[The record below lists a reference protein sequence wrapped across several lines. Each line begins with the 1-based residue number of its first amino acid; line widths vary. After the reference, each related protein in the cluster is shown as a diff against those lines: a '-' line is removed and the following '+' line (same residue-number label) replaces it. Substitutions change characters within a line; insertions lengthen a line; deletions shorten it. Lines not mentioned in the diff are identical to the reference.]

1 MTTIMQFL
9 PPMLTVAA
17 MFMLFALLRPGEDCG
32 GHCRT
37 CSGSGAGC
45 GTKRPSQND

>member
-1 MTTIMQFL
+1 MTTMHLFVA
-9 PPMLTVAA
+9 PMLTVAA
-17 MFMLFALLRPGEDCG
+17 MFMLFGFLRPGEDCG

-45 GTKRPSQND
+45 ATKRPPHHD